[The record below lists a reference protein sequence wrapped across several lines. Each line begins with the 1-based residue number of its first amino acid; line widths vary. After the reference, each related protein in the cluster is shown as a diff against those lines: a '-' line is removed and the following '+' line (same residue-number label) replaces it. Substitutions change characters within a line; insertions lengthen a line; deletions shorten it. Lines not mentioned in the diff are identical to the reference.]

1 MGDKLVMHCRGLRE
15 TTIRYNKYVVNDK
28 LFHILAFDVGKRTQ
42 NSSVCMPTIDG
53 ETYFRKLTEEI
64 KVGYFNWTKYVMFKC
79 D

>member
-1 MGDKLVMHCRGLRE
+1 MGDKLVMHCRSLRE
-15 TTIRYNKYVVNDK
+15 KTIRYNKYVVNDK

-42 NSSVCMPTIDG
+42 NSNVCMPTVDG
-53 ETYFRKLTEEI
+53 ETYFKKLTEEI